1 MPRVSRWLV
10 RSALVALL
18 LGLGTLAAIAARP
31 VAGLPAWVGLLD
43 PAAIHL
49 LTVGWLTQMVFGVAL
64 WMFPRASAA
73 APRGSERLGWMAWA
87 GLNAGLALRV
97 VAEPLA
103 LNGQSLPGLLIL
115 SALLQFLAALA
126 FVVNIWPRVRA
137 RP

>member
-10 RSALVALL
+10 RSALMALL
-18 LGLGTLAAIAARP
+18 LGLATLAAIAARP
-31 VAGLPAWVGLLD
+31 VAGLPAWVVLLG
-43 PAAIHL
+43 PAALHL

-73 APRGSERLGWMAWA
+73 APRGSERLGWLAWT
-87 GLNAGLALRV
+87 GLNVGLALRV

-103 LNGQSLPGLLIL
+103 LTGQPLPGLLIL